1 MVSENIMVTSQLG
14 IHLRPA
20 GAMCNEAVKYQA
32 NISFKYGE
40 DKSKSANAKSVIS
53 ILASGVKCGEEITLI
68 ADGSDEG
75 GVRPVYKYRYEHPVI
90 CAAACRKDTC

>member
-53 ILASGVKCGEEITLI
+53 ASGVKCGEEITLI
-68 ADGSDEG
+68 ADGSDEEEALKA
-75 GVRPVYKYRYEHPVI
+75 V
-90 CAAACRKDTC
+90 AASFKKSLEENN

>member
-14 IHLRPA
+14 IHFRPA

-68 ADGSDEG
+68 ADGSDEEEALKA
-75 GVRPVYKYRYEHPVI
+75 V
-90 CAAACRKDTC
+90 AASFKKSLEENN

>member
-53 ILASGVKCGEEITLI
+53 ILASGVGCGDEITLM
-68 ADGSDEG
+68 AEGPDEEEALKA
-75 GVRPVYKYRYEHPVI
+75 VSESF
-90 CAAACRKDTC
+90 RKALQD

>member
-53 ILASGVKCGEEITLI
+53 ILASGVGCGDEITLI
-68 ADGSDEG
+68 AEGPDEEEALKA
-75 GVRPVYKYRYEHPVI
+75 VSESF
-90 CAAACRKDTC
+90 RKALQD

>member
-40 DKSKSANAKSVIS
+40 DKSKSANAKSVVS
-53 ILASGVKCGEEITLI
+53 FFEALQTFPGR
-68 ADGSDEG
+68 SDKNLSAF
-75 GVRPVYKYRYEHPVI
+75 RF
-90 CAAACRKDTC
+90 CRL

>member
-40 DKSKSANAKSVIS
+40 DKSKTHLSTTEQLTQVMPRKIFLSHYRRELQEDILLKIS
-53 ILASGVKCGEEITLI
+53 RTQLQARLSLQLTTL
-68 ADGSDEG
+68 
-75 GVRPVYKYRYEHPVI
+75 
-90 CAAACRKDTC
+90 